1 MLIALNDGTAE
12 AVVRRHLRHL
22 VDDDDEVRASPGIR
36 GGQTSADR
44 ALAGFSVAGY
54 AARRSQVLP
63 ETDRGASRLSPY
75 IRHGLVPLG
84 RAWDHVADGPARDT
98 RKFRDELLWQEYARH
113 LYARVGVALHRN
125 LRFAAPWAGGFEPEA
140 WPRRMHCVDSVV
152 SELETD
158 GWLVNQ
164 TRMWLASQYTVRF
177 GAGWHAGQEEFYRHL
192 LDGSRAA
199 NLLGWQWTV
208 GAGTGSP
215 YGFARWQVEKRAP
228 QLCRA
233 CPLAQACPIEQFPA
247 AAAPAPV
254 TDAPA
259 NLTRDPHLAATRGPS
274 VAVRRRAARSVLLT
288 VDSLGDADPALE
300 AHSAL
305 PVVFVFDEPALAR
318 LRLSSKRLIFTVE
331 TLQDLARRREV
342 VVHLGDPRVV
352 VPSLDA
358 AVTSAPVPSFA
369 RYAEGA
375 AELHPWPWLVA
386 PHSGSVASFS
396 AWRRASAG
404 VVADDPGAG

>member
-1 MLIALNDGTAE
+1 MLIALNDGTAD
-12 AVVRRHLRHL
+12 AVVRRHLHHL
-22 VDDDDEVRASPGIR
+22 VDDEVRASPSIR

-44 ALAGFSVAGY
+44 ALAAFSVAGY

-63 ETDRGASRLSPY
+63 EIDRGASRLSPY
-75 IRHGLVPLG
+75 IRHSLVPLS
-84 RAWDHVADGPARDT
+84 RAWEHVADGPARDT

-125 LRFAAPWAGGFEPEA
+125 LRFAAPWAGEFEPQA
-140 WPRRMHCVDSVV
+140 WPHRMHCIDSVV

-164 TRMWLASQYTVRF
+164 TRMWLASQYTVRS

-208 GAGTGSP
+208 GAGTGSA

-228 QLCRA
+228 QLCRD
-233 CPLAQACPIEQFPA
+233 CPLARACPIEQFPVG
-247 AAAPAPV
+247 AAPVPV

-259 NLTRDPHLAATRGPS
+259 NLTHDPHLSDTQGPTD
-274 VAVRRRAARSVLLT
+274 VVRRRAPRSVLLT
-288 VDSLGDADPALE
+288 VDSLGDADPALA
-300 AHSAL
+300 AHPAL
-305 PVVFVFDEPALAR
+305 PAAFVFDEPALAR

-342 VVHLGDPRVV
+342 VVYLGDPRVI
-352 VPSLDA
+352 VPGLDA
-358 AVTSAPVPSFA
+358 AVTFAPVPSFA

-375 AELHPWPWLVA
+375 AVLHPWPWLVP

-404 VVADDPGAG
+404 V